1 MNKEI
6 IQFLAE
12 YYGIDPAEISEE
24 SAFVEDLG
32 LQSYSVIEMC
42 SELEERYEIEI
53 SEDDIVDM
61 IKISD
66 LGKYI
71 EEKVAEKNNE

>member
-1 MNKEI
+1 MNQEI
-6 IQFLAE
+6 IQFIAE
-12 YYGIDPAEISEE
+12 YYGIDPAEISED

-42 SELEERYEIEI
+42 CELEERYEIEV
-53 SEDDIVDM
+53 SEDDIVNM
-61 IKISD
+61 TKISD

-71 EEKVAEKNNE
+71 ETKVAEKNNE

>member
-42 SELEERYEIEI
+42 CELEDRYEIEI
-53 SEDDIVDM
+53 SEDDIVNM

-71 EEKVAEKNNE
+71 EEKVAEKSNE